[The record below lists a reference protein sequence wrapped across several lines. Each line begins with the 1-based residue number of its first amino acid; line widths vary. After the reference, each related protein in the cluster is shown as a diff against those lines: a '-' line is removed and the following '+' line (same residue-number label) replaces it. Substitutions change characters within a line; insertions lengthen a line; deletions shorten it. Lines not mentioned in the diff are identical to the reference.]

1 MCYVQ
6 STLHYKMSGFVGD
19 SLDKC
24 NLWLFA
30 DSDHAGEHDN
40 RSTSGGFLA
49 LVGPNTYFPLS
60 AFSKKQTSTALSST
74 EAEVVC
80 ANVSLR
86 SLGLPSSALWSVLLN
101 AGGDTKQQHAS
112 LTKRK
117 AIDLSKVPDA
127 EVSRIKTTGHHHLP
141 DGRRVQVHTGVSN
154 VPEPTDLTS
163 HPLRDVWVQNKGK
176 WTRIEEAVAWEE
188 LHNMSYAVQCDA
200 LICIYRRSAMD
211 YRRFAEAEADLHKE
225 LAGIRDPG
233 GADIEALAPKNR
245 SKDIGLIAC
254 MPHAIEP
261 ILLEDNQAT
270 IRILES
276 GKSPAFRHA
285 DKTQRI
291 NLGWIAE
298 QFRRRHYKMAYI
310 NTMLQAADI
319 LTKPFT
325 NLDKWHKALELMRI
339 GQDKVKT
346 RKASAAAQ
354 PPTGALT
361 RPDAKSKM
369 LIVEVALDGVSFMK
383 SVNKEKHPSID

>member
-1 MCYVQ
+1 MARFDLLRAVQGLASRVTKWSSDCDKALHRLMCYVQ
-6 STLHYKMSGFVGD
+6 STLNYKMSGFVGD

-49 LVGPNTYFPLS
+49 LVGPSTYFPLS

-101 AGGDTKQQHAS
+101 AGGGTKQRHAS
-112 LTKRK
+112 LTKGK

-163 HPLRDVWVQNKGK
+163 HPLRDVWVQNKGR

-188 LHNMSYAVQCDA
+188 LHNMSYAVHCDA
-200 LICIYRRSAMD
+200 LVCIYRRSAMD

-225 LAGIRDPG
+225 LAGIRDLG
-233 GADIEALAPKNR
+233 GADIEALAPKTR

-276 GKSPAFRHA
+276 GKSPAFRH
-285 DKTQRI
+285 D
-291 NLGWIAE
+291 
-298 QFRRRHYKMAYI
+298 
-310 NTMLQAADI
+310 
-319 LTKPFT
+319 
-325 NLDKWHKALELMRI
+325 
-339 GQDKVKT
+339 GQDP
-346 RKASAAAQ
+346 A
-354 PPTGALT
+354 
-361 RPDAKSKM
+361 D
-369 LIVEVALDGVSFMK
+369 
-383 SVNKEKHPSID
+383 